1 MVGFEDSVAKEDFSC
16 ALSDDFLSAQ
26 LGRGGG
32 TRSRGWGSILQKEK
46 GHCSMSIVEQ
56 DFICILEYNVLEIGL
71 GYSDYDSLTNEILQ
85 NMPGWCNKAFNK
97 HNAR

>member
-1 MVGFEDSVAKEDFSC
+1 
-16 ALSDDFLSAQ
+16 
-26 LGRGGG
+26 
-32 TRSRGWGSILQKEK
+32 
-46 GHCSMSIVEQ
+46 MSIVEQ